1 MVSGGSGITPFFSII
16 RELLFA
22 GTVLKCQT
30 PKLVL
35 ISSFKKATDL
45 AMLDLLLPMSGTPL
59 DLSNIDLQIK
69 AYVTREKGSQG
80 EDKQPRSI
88 WFKPNARDAPI
99 SRSLG
104 QNCWLWLGAIISSS
118 FIAFLLV
125 MGILTQYYIYPID
138 KNTNDIFSTATRA
151 VLYSLI
157 LCICIALTASGAV
170 LWNKKSNAMETK
182 QIINMEGIT
191 PKATPESR
199 FYNAD
204 RELES
209 FPHQSLLQS
218 TEVFYGERP
227 DIKSK
232 TTYILGVT
240 FYYILTDLVY
250 VLCELIRHVNFVKS
264 DMV

>member
-1 MVSGGSGITPFFSII
+1 
-16 RELLFA
+16 
-22 GTVLKCQT
+22 
-30 PKLVL
+30 
-35 ISSFKKATDL
+35 
-45 AMLDLLLPMSGTPL
+45 
-59 DLSNIDLQIK
+59 
-69 AYVTREKGSQG
+69 
-80 EDKQPRSI
+80 
-88 WFKPNARDAPI
+88 
-99 SRSLG
+99 
-104 QNCWLWLGAIISSS
+104 
-118 FIAFLLV
+118 

-209 FPHQSLLQS
+209 FPQQSLLQS